1 MILQKVV
8 SLVNL
13 GTKRTNHML
22 GHERLRHKPVSFLG
36 FHFVQGHLGLC
47 KGVCS
52 DESYLLQG
60 YILGRTVSPDS
71 LGFDVSALQQDLN
84 HQLRSPR
91 SSFSSS
97 SQSSL
102 ADRAEANHIADL
114 GREDL
119 TKRRSNFQVKHAEQ
133 PLKVHITYV
142 LGIN

>member
-1 MILQKVV
+1 MAQGVKNCARKWCLFLDFIL
-8 SLVNL
+8 LN
-13 GTKRTNHML
+13 
-22 GHERLRHKPVSFLG
+22 
-36 FHFVQGHLGLC
+36 HLGLC

-133 PLKVHITYV
+133 PLKVHITCLRNQSV
-142 LGIN
+142 RNFKAKFSVTLDLFSFLK

>member
-1 MILQKVV
+1 M
-8 SLVNL
+8 
-13 GTKRTNHML
+13 
-22 GHERLRHKPVSFLG
+22 
-36 FHFVQGHLGLC
+36 
-47 KGVCS
+47 
-52 DESYLLQG
+52 
-60 YILGRTVSPDS
+60 SPDS

-119 TKRRSNFQVKHAEQ
+119 TKRRSNFQVKHADQ
-133 PLKVHITYV
+133 PLKVHIAYF
-142 LGIN
+142 LGNNQLESSSKVFRYFRSVFVFEVNEAGYMD